1 MAWRIANRRGL
12 LVWLLRGL
20 AGIVSVPLLYFLAAL
35 LLGVVPANVSFHE
48 AGEEG
53 VTIFILS
60 NGVHTWIVMPKANAD
75 MDWRPYALPQHL
87 RDPRWGNADHVAIGY
102 GNRDFYLNTPTWGD
116 LNVRRALGAFFGGG
130 PTLLHVIHVD
140 HPRPDPDQRP
150 IRISHEQYRRL
161 AGFIQSRFHLD
172 ASGRPIPL
180 IGRGYGPDDMFYEA
194 NGGYSFILTCNE
206 WTGRALR
213 QAGVRTGLWTPL
225 NQSIMW
231 RLD

>member
-1 MAWRIANRRGL
+1 MGWRIGKGRRL
-12 LVWLLRGL
+12 LVWLLRGV
-20 AGIVSVPLLYFLAAL
+20 AGIVSIPLFYLLAAL
-35 LLGVVPANVSFHE
+35 FLGLVPANVAFHE
-48 AGEEG
+48 AGADG

-60 NGVHTWIVMPKANAD
+60 NGVHTWIVMPKVNPD
-75 MDWRPYALPQHL
+75 MDWRLYAQPQHL

-116 LNVRRALGAFFGGG
+116 LTVRRAFSAFFGGG
-130 PTLLHVIHVD
+130 PTLLHLIHID
-140 HPRPDPDQRP
+140 HPQAGSDQRP
-150 IRISHEQYRRL
+150 IRISHDQYRRL
-161 AGFIQSRFHLD
+161 AGFIQQRFRLD
-172 ASGRPIPL
+172 GGGRPIPL

-194 NGGYSFILTCNE
+194 NGGYSFVLTCNE